1 METCGAVAQLGERL
15 GRIEEVVGSIPI
27 GSTCSHR
34 SRPRSGTVRFWLSHL
49 PRSKNQSTDR
59 SPQIEH
65 KPIIQSDLCPNRVG
79 SRVLI
84 RQSIQRLPRKGFNR
98 ASRWS
103 IFGSSASVSHPSDRE
118 SCVSR
123 QDPGSAGKWCSV
135 VRHPPVNERVRE
147 ARPPGPLGP
156 GGLLF
161 RDAGT
166 NDPRP
171 RRVIRPVPVASARIE
186 ACHENHH
193 HHVLAPR
200 RHS

>member
-34 SRPRSGTVRFWLSHL
+34 SRLRSGTVRFWLSHL
-49 PRSKNQSTDR
+49 PRSKNQSTAR
-59 SPQIEH
+59 GLLIEC
-65 KPIIQSDLCPNRVG
+65 KPIIKRDLRRMRVR

-84 RQSIQRLPRKGFNR
+84 RQSVQRLPRKGFNR
-98 ASRWS
+98 TSPCS
-103 IFGSSASVSHPSDRE
+103 IFGTSASVSHPSDRE
-118 SCVSR
+118 RCSSR

-135 VRHPPVNERVRE
+135 VRHPPVSERVRE

-161 RDAGT
+161 RAAGT
-166 NDPRP
+166 SDDSPLL
-171 RRVIRPVPVASARIE
+171 VIRPLPVASARIE
-186 ACHENHH
+186 ACRENHH

-200 RHS
+200 RYS